1 MSRIVNGF
9 SRRLSSMDVQ
19 SMEPLFSDAPQT
31 TMNSE
36 SQAADHAPVVEEI
49 DPPVFSHE
57 GPTPVEEDPAEH
69 FGLTEKE
76 AYLVALSLATG
87 ELHYPMT
94 ELSLIKEMTV
104 DHSRAKPTETQF
116 LKRSVLR
123 VVAKEGEGL
132 SASLKWWKIISTTM
146 LMLGVLTSAAIAWS
160 WMPLHERLNGSW
172 LEGGVLNPIQLAV
185 VFSLGLL
192 VQKLASFGWR
202 RCLRLLWV
210 RLSRNLSV
218 KRWREGDLSHGASR
232 ILRKVRSSKS

>member
-9 SRRLSSMDVQ
+9 SRHLSNMDVQ
-19 SMEPLFSDAPQT
+19 SMKPLFSDDLQT
-31 TMNSE
+31 TSDSE
-36 SQAADHAPVVEEI
+36 SQAADPAPVVEEESL
-49 DPPVFSHE
+49 PVFSHE
-57 GPTPVEEDPAEH
+57 DPLPEVDDPAEH

-94 ELSLIKEMTV
+94 ELSLIKEMAV
-104 DHSRAKPTETQF
+104 DHSRAKPTETRF

-123 VVAKEGEGL
+123 VVAQEGESL

-146 LMLGVLTSAAIAWS
+146 LTLGVLTSAAIAWS
-160 WMPLHERLNGSW
+160 WMPLHEQLNGSW
-172 LEGGVLNPIQLAV
+172 LEGGVLNPIQLGVA
-185 VFSLGLL
+185 FSLGLL

-210 RLSRNLSV
+210 RLSPSLSV
-218 KRWREGDLSHGASR
+218 RRWREGDLFHGALG
-232 ILRKVRSSKS
+232 ILKKGRSSKS